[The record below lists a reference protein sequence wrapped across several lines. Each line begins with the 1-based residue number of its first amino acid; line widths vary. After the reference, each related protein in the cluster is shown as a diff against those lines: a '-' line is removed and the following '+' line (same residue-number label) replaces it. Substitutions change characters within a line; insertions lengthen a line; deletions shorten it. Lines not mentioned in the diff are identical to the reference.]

1 MAQEI
6 LQKND
11 QVCSGRAVPSVAQ
24 AMNHHKASILWLP
37 VGTKWRKLRK
47 ICKEQMS
54 TIHHLDAK
62 NCLGKLQDYL
72 QECSNRGRAV
82 DICEIGFKTSLNL
95 LSSTF
100 FSVDLAHL
108 NSSSTQEMMEKVQVL
123 IKNLGTPNL
132 ADYIPLVKLIDP
144 QGLKHKTEVSL
155 RRLLEILD
163 RTLNPR
169 FQSRGISTGSPR
181 KKDLLEAL
189 LDFNQEDD
197 SDFSL
202 DDIKHLLIV
211 SGVRLAKCGWLT
223 LGGDVKRLDG
233 WPLVKSV
240 EHDRVMVM
248 VVLFCGWRSW
258 WFCFVGG
265 GHGGFTGS
273 NHGGFTDSSHG
284 GVTGGV
290 HGGLG
295 GDEHVAA
302 DTITDSVQWTMAELL
317 RNPEKMSK
325 VKDELSSIIAENKQ
339 VEESD
344 ISRLSY
350 LNAVIKET
358 FRCHPAVPFLIP
370 HKAETD
376 ITINGYIIP
385 KNAQILVNVWAI
397 GRDSRIWSNPDS
409 FEPERFLDGK
419 IDYKGHDFEL
429 ITFGSGRRICPGML
443 LAHLMVHLMVAT
455 LIHNFNWKLEPGIEP
470 EQLDMNEMYGISL
483 HKAVPLKA
491 SPVKH

>member
-1 MAQEI
+1 MDFLTLVLLILLSVISTCVLVLGRNSWYKRSSAKLPPGPFSIPIIGNLLQLGKNPHHSLTKLSKVYGPIMHLKLGSIHTIVVSSPEMAQEI

-100 FSVDLAHL
+100 FSVDLAYL

-163 RTLNPR
+163 GTLNPR

-211 SGVRLAKCGWLT
+211 SNFSIN
-223 LGGDVKRLDG
+223 LD
-233 WPLVKSV
+233 
-240 EHDRVMVM
+240 
-248 VVLFCGWRSW
+248 
-258 WFCFVGG
+258 
-265 GHGGFTGS
+265 
-273 NHGGFTDSSHG
+273 
-284 GVTGGV
+284 
-290 HGGLG
+290 
-295 GDEHVAA
+295 
-302 DTITDSVQWTMAELL
+302 ILL
-317 RNPEKMSK
+317 
-325 VKDELSSIIAENKQ
+325 
-339 VEESD
+339 
-344 ISRLSY
+344 
-350 LNAVIKET
+350 
-358 FRCHPAVPFLIP
+358 
-370 HKAETD
+370 
-376 ITINGYIIP
+376 
-385 KNAQILVNVWAI
+385 
-397 GRDSRIWSNPDS
+397 
-409 FEPERFLDGK
+409 
-419 IDYKGHDFEL
+419 
-429 ITFGSGRRICPGML
+429 
-443 LAHLMVHLMVAT
+443 
-455 LIHNFNWKLEPGIEP
+455 NF
-470 EQLDMNEMYGISL
+470 
-483 HKAVPLKA
+483 
-491 SPVKH
+491 